1 MHDRLGSIGPY
12 GKQPGCLAQPRACS
26 SRGPIPA
33 RQRFARAPIPARQ
46 RFARAGRLHPMQRAL
61 ISLLL
66 GMMFMGLVACRPR
79 VEPRGP
85 GVRPEAAPAARSKT
99 APRTMRPPVREMVVG
114 ELCPAG
120 AAGRPGVMPLFLR
133 RLSWSDDAEDAA
145 APVARRM
152 TRQFS
157 VLAWD
162 GRRAGI
168 FSVAGAADVGLD
180 RQVAAGAYAGV
191 SPCARPRASGAD
203 EPELDAACVAAQAHC
218 GLALA
223 VLEAPSGADALP
235 FAEDPE
241 PLNVAAGGAC
251 VADDKLIVDLD
262 GDGEPE
268 AFPVAQFVDPVR
280 APAEEVSAVPRGGSQ
295 CATPAFA
302 IRHVVPPGDPRH
314 WLGLDL
320 LGVLDIDGDGRRE
333 LVMSYHYPARRTWA
347 IYSPL
352 ATAGR
357 LDLVGEAE
365 PWPSR

>member
-1 MHDRLGSIGPY
+1 MKKSAGLGIGMYDRLGPIGPNS
-12 GKQPGCLAQPRACS
+12 GRPGCLERRPPGEFPVGQPGW
-26 SRGPIPA
+26 RGGRQHHESMKYLLIP
-33 RQRFARAPIPARQ
+33 
-46 RFARAGRLHPMQRAL
+46 LV
-61 ISLLL
+61 L
-66 GMMFMGLVACRPR
+66 GMMFMGLACRPR
-79 VEPRGP
+79 VEPEGP
-85 GVRPEAAPAARSKT
+85 GVRPAPAAAAPSEAAPRSV
-99 APRTMRPPVREMVVG
+99 RPPVREMVVG

-120 AAGRPGVMPLFLR
+120 AAGRPGVMPLFVR
-133 RLSWSDDAEDAA
+133 GLSWSDATEDAA
-145 APVARRM
+145 AAVARRM
-152 TRQFS
+152 ARQFS

-168 FSVAGAADVGLD
+168 FSVAGGADVGLD
-180 RQVAAGAYAGV
+180 RQAAAGAYAGV
-191 SPCARPRASGAD
+191 SPCARPRESGAE
-203 EPELDAACVAAQAHC
+203 EPALDAACVAAQAHC

-223 VLEAPSGADALP
+223 VLEPRSGAGALP

-241 PLNVAAGGAC
+241 PVTVAAGGAC

-262 GDGEPE
+262 QDGEPE

-280 APAEEVSAVPRGGSQ
+280 APAGEVSAVPRGGSD
-295 CATPAFA
+295 CATSAFA
-302 IRHVVPPGDPRH
+302 IRHVVPPGNPKH

-320 LGVLDIDGDGRRE
+320 LGVVDIDGDGRRE
-333 LVMSYHYPARRTWA
+333 LVVSYHYPARRTWA